1 MQLTNVG
8 DDLHLYR
15 WLPKRRFILKH
26 AEGKPGDGIHRL
38 TTEAHLSVPAMWV
51 VRALAS
57 VIRDAV
63 RGRLFAA

>member
-38 TTEAHLSVPAMWV
+38 TTEAHLSVPAM
-51 VRALAS
+51 
-57 VIRDAV
+57 
-63 RGRLFAA
+63 